1 MVLWLE
7 IVKVSLQNIIFNTV
21 IGGIKGNE
29 SCVERDIKK
38 IYKRKYFD
46 IVFECNSS
54 CSKSFFFIHETQVDF
69 ESMKFENKR
78 LKEDTEDLNAELE
91 ELSKLKSIVEKNL
104 EESLV
109 SLQQE
114 REQKHALKK
123 ELDTR
128 IQSESMFTLQSL
140 AGLGLG
146 ELNMGLGSK
155 DKSTNNSGAQDD
167 HVGSDSPALRQ
178 IEADFTSPNKGN
190 ARQQPAPNSGLV
202 GDLFSEIHLTEV
214 RKLETILEQTE
225 IEKSKLQQQLEDAT
239 LSLEAAKKEI
249 EEQKEKITQ
258 MKAHLSAMAS
268 MTSNDLEAEVDDED
282 VDPDHPEIGTMKKNL
297 KQQELRYAAALKQ
310 ISELQVCAL
319 QTTVQLFWWLL
330 ESLDYKESYIC
341 WRFKL
346 LSVKLNRVKDHT
358 GE

>member
-1 MVLWLE
+1 
-7 IVKVSLQNIIFNTV
+7 
-21 IGGIKGNE
+21 
-29 SCVERDIKK
+29 
-38 IYKRKYFD
+38 
-46 IVFECNSS
+46 
-54 CSKSFFFIHETQVDF
+54 
-69 ESMKFENKR
+69 MKFENKR

-91 ELSKLKSIVEKNL
+91 ELGKLKSIVEKNL

-146 ELNMGLGSK
+146 ELNMGLNSK
-155 DKSTNNSGAQDD
+155 DRGTGPQDD

-178 IEADFTSPNKGN
+178 IEADFTSPKKGN
-190 ARQQPAPNSGLV
+190 DTKPQPAPNSGLV

-239 LSLEAAKKEI
+239 ISLEAAKKEI
-249 EEQKEKITQ
+249 EEQREKINQ
-258 MKAHLSAMAS
+258 MKAHISAIAS
-268 MTSNDLEAEVDDED
+268 MTANDLEAEADDEIE

-297 KQQELRYAAALKQ
+297 KQQEMRYAAALKQ
-310 ISELQVCAL
+310 ISELQVCHNIFYLVILITWANFFQSGKSEGIL
-319 QTTVQLFWWLL
+319 NRLRILPKLL
-330 ESLDYKESYIC
+330 EK
-341 WRFKL
+341 WVNFTQNNGKVRTF
-346 LSVKLNRVKDHT
+346 
-358 GE
+358 